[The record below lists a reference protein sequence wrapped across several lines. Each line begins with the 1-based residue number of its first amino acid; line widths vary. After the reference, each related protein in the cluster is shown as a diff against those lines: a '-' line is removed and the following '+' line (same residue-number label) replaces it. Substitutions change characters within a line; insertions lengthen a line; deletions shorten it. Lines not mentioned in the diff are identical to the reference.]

1 MSTVNVSDV
10 GIGRDRI
17 AEAYAKIAAY
27 VRRTPVVA
35 AGAADL
41 GLAGAP
47 IAFKLESMQVSGS
60 FKGRG
65 AFANL
70 LMREVPA
77 VGVAA
82 ASGGNHGAAV
92 AYAAMRRGVPAR
104 IFVPTVSSATKVE
117 RIRSYGAELVIGGAR
132 YGDTVGACEEYCAS
146 TGALNVHAFDQYETM
161 LGTGT
166 IGLEIE
172 QQVPDVGTVIAAVG
186 GGGLVGGIASW
197 FAGSGVRVIGVEPHD
212 APTLTRALEAGR
224 PVDAPADSIAND
236 SLAPA
241 RIGELTF
248 PIAQRHVDRVLLVSD
263 DEIRAAQRALWSG
276 LNAVAEPGGAAAFA
290 AVLSGRYVAR
300 DGERICVVVSGGN
313 TPAVSFS

>member
-1 MSTVNVSDV
+1 MSTVNVSGVVVD
-10 GIGRDRI
+10 RDRI
-17 AEAYAKIAAY
+17 GGAYAMIAEY
-27 VRRTPVVA
+27 VRRTPVVE
-35 AGAADL
+35 AGAVDF

-70 LMREVPA
+70 LMRDVPPA
-77 VGVAA
+77 GVAA

-146 TGALNVHAFDQYETM
+146 TGALNVHAFDQCETV

-172 QQVPDVGTVIAAVG
+172 HQGPEVDTVLVAVG
-186 GGGLVGGIASW
+186 GGGLIAGIASW

-248 PIAQRHVDRVLLVSD
+248 PIAQRYVDRVLLVSD
-263 DEIRAAQRALWSG
+263 DEIRAAQRALWTA
-276 LNAVAEPGGAAAFA
+276 LNVVAEPGGAAAFA
-290 AVLSGRYVAR
+290 AFLSGRYAAR

-313 TPAVSFS
+313 TPAVSF